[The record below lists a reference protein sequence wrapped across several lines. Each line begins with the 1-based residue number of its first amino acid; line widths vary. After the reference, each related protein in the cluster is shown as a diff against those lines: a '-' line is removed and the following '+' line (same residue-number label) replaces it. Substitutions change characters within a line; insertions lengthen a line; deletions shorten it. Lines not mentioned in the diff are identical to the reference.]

1 VRALSI
7 CLLLSL
13 LQGVSGPAAA
23 QTREVPAWVVPVLRL
38 VSTTHVEPTTG
49 VVLSRDGLV
58 LVSSD
63 FASPGDEI
71 IVLDGGTD
79 LIRNGRPARL
89 ERGFPELG
97 LEVLQVE
104 GLRREPAP
112 LAPGS
117 PADGSSLRLRAFP
130 PAEQIAEGAAPVNAV
145 TTISVLPE
153 SDTPVLAAETLL
165 PNVTGPLLDECGNLA
180 GFSLADGLQSLS
192 GSPATQYRWGS
203 ALRTVLA
210 ELRLPLTGTPCSA
223 APTAA
228 EEPPA
233 PTADATAGPEILD
246 IAPTP
251 EPEPDENDA
260 TVGETVDDEPSIPEN
275 DETEPQIDLLPP
287 FEEEA
292 SEEEAAGEL
301 EAETP
306 PTATWPWLL
315 AALLMLAAGLFVYWL
330 RRNGARS
337 PPAAD
342 ADIPAGP
349 TRPSAAARDSDQNWL
364 APALDGRL
372 VLRGQLADGRAF
384 EAETAVSL
392 SAINVE
398 IGRGGA
404 DLVIDSRSV
413 SRRHAR
419 LNGTSDAL
427 TLTDLG
433 SSNGS
438 AINGVPCL
446 EGEIM
451 YLEPG
456 DTVILGNACFTVA
469 VEAAAGRGE

>member
-1 VRALSI
+1 VRALLL

-23 QTREVPAWVVPVLRL
+23 QARDVPEWVVPVLRL

-58 LVSSD
+58 LVPAD

-97 LEVLQVE
+97 LEVLRVE
-104 GLRREPAP
+104 GLHRNPAP

-117 PADGSSLRLRAFP
+117 PDDGSSLRLRAFP
-130 PAEQIAEGAAPVNAV
+130 PAEQIAEGAAPVNTV
-145 TTISVLPE
+145 TTISVFPE
-153 SDTPVLAAETLL
+153 SDAPALAAETPL
-165 PNVTGPLLDECGNLA
+165 PNVTGPLLDDCGNLA
-180 GFSLADGLQSLS
+180 GLSLADGVQSLS
-192 GSPATQYRWGS
+192 SSPATQYRWGS

-210 ELRLPLTGTPCSA
+210 ELQLPLTGIPCSA
-223 APTAA
+223 SPTLAD
-228 EEPPA
+228 ELPA
-233 PTADATAGPEILD
+233 PVADATAGPEILD
-246 IAPTP
+246 DAPAP
-251 EPEPDENDA
+251 ETEPNENNA
-260 TVGETVDDEPSIPEN
+260 TVGEAADDEPTTPED
-275 DETEPQIDLLPP
+275 DEFEPQIDLLPP

-292 SEEEAAGEL
+292 GEEEAAGEPA
-301 EAETP
+301 AEP
-306 PTATWPWLL
+306 PAPATWPWLL
-315 AALLMLAAGLFVYWL
+315 AALLMLAAGFFVYWL
-330 RRNGARS
+330 RRTSARS
-337 PPAAD
+337 LPAVDAD
-342 ADIPAGP
+342 APAGP
-349 TRPSAAARDSDQNWL
+349 AAPTAAARDGGENWI

-372 VLRGQLADGRAF
+372 VLRGQLADGRDF
-384 EAETAVSL
+384 EAEAAVSM

-419 LNGTSDAL
+419 LNGTSAAL

-438 AINGVPCL
+438 TINGIPCL

-456 DTVILGNACFTVA
+456 DTVILGNARFTVA
-469 VEAAAGRGE
+469 VEAAAGRSE